1 MIIYET
7 KISFKSEEGEEL
19 LHVYISIYIFESCG
33 GVRVCIFYISQ
44 CNIYLFWKVD
54 ENYLLFHASMYNTS
68 RYNCNKSNTCM
79 HACTSFHTTVADHHH
94 ALLLGKKTKERRN
107 ITNNK

>member
-54 ENYLLFHASMYNTS
+54 ENYLLFHASMYNT
-68 RYNCNKSNTCM
+68 CM
-79 HACTSFHTTVADHHH
+79 HACTSFHTAVADHHH
-94 ALLLGKKTKERRN
+94 VLLLGKKRKNEE
-107 ITNNK
+107 I